1 MKPYLLASSIIALA
15 LFSPI
20 SRGAEAPVGN
30 EHTMSKSYVAPKD
43 PAVQKKLEWWQD
55 LKFGLLMHWG
65 TYSQWGIVESWSI
78 CPEDEG
84 WCQRAG
90 PYRSNYFAYVTAYE
104 NLRKTFNPVKFNPE
118 KWVGAAKTAGMRYM
132 VFTTKHHDGFCM
144 FDTAQT
150 DYRITAPDCP
160 FHTHP
165 RANIAKEVFAAFR
178 KEGFGI
184 GAYFSKP
191 DWHSPYYWW
200 PYFPPKDRNPNYDL
214 SRYADRWQQFRE
226 FTWKQIE
233 ELMTGYGTVDILW
246 LDGGQVRPPQQD
258 IRMNELAAMARKH
271 QPGLLVVDRTVSGE
285 NENYC
290 TPENEV
296 PGQLLPYP
304 WETCMPMATS
314 WSYVPNDK
322 YKSAGTIVRHL
333 CRIVARGGCLLLNI
347 GPSPEGDFD
356 PEAYDR
362 LEKVGQWM
370 KRNSEAIYETRPLKP
385 YELGNW
391 VFTSKRDGSVYA
403 ILLSKEDQER
413 LPQRVEIPSEVLA
426 GRTQVQLL
434 GFGDLKVD
442 ETETGKPAI
451 LLPAAA
457 LAASGDHA
465 WVFKL
470 APQRAR

>member
-1 MKPYLLASSIIALA
+1 MKTYTKAAAVVALTLCA
-15 LFSPI
+15 TIGHS
-20 SRGAEAPVGN
+20 AEAPIGN
-30 EHTMSKSYVAPKD
+30 EHALSKDYVRPQD
-43 PAVQKKLEWWQD
+43 PAVQKKLEWWQN
-55 LKFGLLMHWG
+55 LKFGLMMHWG

-84 WCQRAG
+84 WCQRRGA
-90 PYRSNYFAYVTAYE
+90 YASNYFEYVTAYE
-104 NLRKTFNPVKFNPE
+104 NLRKSFNPVKFNPE
-118 KWVGAAKTAGMRYM
+118 RWATAAKRAGMRYV

-150 DYRITAPDCP
+150 EYRITSPDCP

-165 RANIAKEVFAAFR
+165 RANITKEVFAAFR
-178 KEGFGI
+178 QEGFGI

-191 DWHSPYYWW
+191 DWHSPAYWW

-214 SRYADRWQQFRE
+214 ARYPDRWRQFKE

-233 ELMTGYGTVDILW
+233 ELMTGYGSVDILW
-246 LDGGQVRPPQQD
+246 LDGGQVRPPRQD
-258 IRMNELAAMARKH
+258 IDMNGLAAMARQH

-285 NENYC
+285 NENYR

-314 WSYVPNDK
+314 WSYVPHDR
-322 YKSAGTIVRHL
+322 YKSPGTIVRHL

-356 PEAYDR
+356 PDAYDR
-362 LEKVGQWM
+362 LERVGEWM
-370 KRNSEAIYETRPLKP
+370 NLNGEAIYHTRPIKP
-385 YELGNW
+385 YEQGDW
-391 VFTSKRDGSVYA
+391 VFTSRQDGTVYA
-403 ILLSKEDQER
+403 ILLAKNDREP
-413 LPQRVEIPSEVLA
+413 LPNTVSIP
-426 GRTQVQLL
+426 
-434 GFGDLKVD
+434 
-442 ETETGKPAI
+442 PAI
-451 LLPAAA
+451 SSGRPHVELVGGGRLTAAATENGMATFTIPDAARGKLPAI
-457 LAASGDHA
+457 GA

-470 APQRAR
+470 EK

>member
-1 MKPYLLASSIIALA
+1 MKTFLILLITALVLLSGIA
-15 LFSPI
+15 
-20 SRGAEAPVGN
+20 RGAEEPVGN
-30 EHTMSKSYVAPKD
+30 EHTMSKDYVPPKD

-84 WCQRAG
+84 WCQRRGAYG
-90 PYRSNYFAYVTAYE
+90 SNYFGYVTAYE

-118 KWVGAAKTAGMRYM
+118 KWAAAAKDAGMRYM

-160 FHTHP
+160 FHVNP
-165 RANIAKEVFAAFR
+165 RANIAKEVFGAFR

-214 SRYADRWQQFRE
+214 SRYASRWQQFRE
-226 FTWKQIE
+226 FTWKQID
-233 ELMTGYGTVDILW
+233 ELMTGYGSVDILW

-258 IRMNELAAMARKH
+258 IRMNDLAAMARTH

-285 NENYC
+285 NENYR

-304 WETCMPMATS
+304 WETCMTMATS
-314 WSYVPNDK
+314 WSYVPHDK
-322 YKSAGTIVRHL
+322 YKSPGTIVRHL
-333 CRIVARGGCLLLNI
+333 CRIVASGGCLLLNI

-370 KRNSEAIYETRPLKP
+370 KRNSEAIYETRPIKP
-385 YELGNW
+385 YEQGNW
-391 VFTSKRDGSVYA
+391 VFTARRDGNVYA
-403 ILLSKEDQER
+403 ILLPKDDQEA
-413 LPQRVEIPSEVLA
+413 LPAKVAIPTEILA
-426 GRTQVQLL
+426 GRAQIQLL
-434 GFGDLKVD
+434 GFGELKAG
-442 ETETGKPAI
+442 ETDDGKPTFTI
-451 LLPAAA
+451 PDAARTS
-457 LAASGDHA
+457 LGNYA

-470 APQRAR
+470 AKQNNR